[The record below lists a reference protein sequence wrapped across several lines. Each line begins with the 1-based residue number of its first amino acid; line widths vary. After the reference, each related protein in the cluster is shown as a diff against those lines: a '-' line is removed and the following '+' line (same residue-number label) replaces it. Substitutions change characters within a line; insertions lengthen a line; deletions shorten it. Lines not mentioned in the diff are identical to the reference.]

1 MQFLY
6 RKVSAVI
13 GEHSFKVHIVEAFH
27 VVFTNVLKAPAGQ
40 GCQLKNIFLKKNLML
55 ERPPKSFWNGP
66 YQIVSL
72 SGVDHKSL

>member
-27 VVFTNVLKAPAGQ
+27 VVFTNVLKAPADQ
-40 GCQLKNIFLKKNLML
+40 GRQLKNIFLKKFDARKASKKFLKWPISDCFFKWH
-55 ERPPKSFWNGP
+55 RS
-66 YQIVSL
+66 
-72 SGVDHKSL
+72 

>member
-13 GEHSFKVHIVEAFH
+13 GEHRFKVHIVEAFH

-40 GCQLKNIFLKKNLML
+40 GRQLKNIFFKKI
-55 ERPPKSFWNGP
+55 WC
-66 YQIVSL
+66 
-72 SGVDHKSL
+72 